1 MTLNNNLSLVQIKS
15 RAFEHLLLLASNTL
29 KWKIILWR
37 TDYTLKEMLL
47 AVPVLRPVRATSEQ
61 LLDDVNLRDLLVLFT
76 INHLAEIVIVISNCC
91 CCC

>member
-1 MTLNNNLSLVQIKS
+1 
-15 RAFEHLLLLASNTL
+15 
-29 KWKIILWR
+29 
-37 TDYTLKEMLL
+37 MLL

-91 CCC
+91 